1 MWFHSTT
8 GLEKSGRLVAICDQK
23 IFLATRSQAA
33 VVNLATNFST
43 KGPVWRPQ
51 FCALFHVRR
60 NGTARRPENERQ
72 VSENE
77 IQNFENLSRYSRNV
91 NLTHTHTP
99 ARPIPPPPS
108 FEYGS
113 SFFLFFGS
121 FLNTSIIHKT
131 AQLRPLSCQSVL
143 FLAKTR
149 SRTRFSS
156 CDHRTNSA
164 VVEQRDRRNG
174 ESVHF
179 QFRA

>member
-1 MWFHSTT
+1 M
-8 GLEKSGRLVAICDQK
+8 
-23 IFLATRSQAA
+23 
-33 VVNLATNFST
+33 VNLATNFST

-51 FCALFHVRR
+51 FWAGFRVRT
-60 NGTARRPENERQ
+60 NGTVWRPQNERQ

-77 IQNFENLSRYSRNV
+77 IQNFENLSRYSHNV
-91 NLTHTHTP
+91 NLAHSH
-99 ARPIPPPPS
+99 ARPPHPPPPPS
-108 FEYGS
+108 NTVVPF
-113 SFFLFFGS
+113 FFGS

-143 FLAKTR
+143 FLVKTR

-156 CDHRTNSA
+156 CDRRTNSA

-179 QFRA
+179 RCRA